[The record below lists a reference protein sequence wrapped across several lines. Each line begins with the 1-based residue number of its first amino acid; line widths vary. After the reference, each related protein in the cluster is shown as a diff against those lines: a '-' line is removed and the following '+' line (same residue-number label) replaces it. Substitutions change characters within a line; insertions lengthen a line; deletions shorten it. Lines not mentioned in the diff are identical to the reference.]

1 MYAIMPLLPTIPKRR
16 PKETLS
22 VRLDPTL
29 IEQLDDYCTFINS
42 GRQDVIQSALT
53 YIFEKDKDFI
63 TWLHERTLKN
73 LTQK

>member
-1 MYAIMPLLPTIPKRR
+1 MPLLPKLPKRM

-22 VRLDPTL
+22 VRLDPAL
-29 IEQLDDYCTFINS
+29 IEQLNNYCTFINS

-63 TWLHERTLKN
+63 TWLQERMSEN
-73 LTQK
+73 PPR